1 MAEEFQIRKVVAEV
15 LEKLAGEE
23 KKAPSAGFKVPI
35 VFSNRHVHLSQ
46 EDFESLFGPGCVL
59 SPMKDLSQ
67 PGQFA
72 CRETVTV
79 VGPKGVFQDVRIL
92 GPFRKASQV
101 EISISDSFALG
112 ISPHP
117 PVRDSGDHEGTP
129 GIVMVGPCGALNL
142 KRGLIVAQRHIH
154 MTPADAEKQGLQ
166 DRQYVRVSVEG
177 ERPLI
182 YEKVLIRVSPDY
194 ALDMHVDLDEAN
206 AAALQPGQTAG
217 IIK

>member
-1 MAEEFQIRKVVAEV
+1 MTEEFQIRKVVAEV

-23 KKAPSAGFKVPI
+23 QKAPSAGFKVPI

-46 EDFESLFGPGCVL
+46 EDFEYLFGPGCAL

-72 CRETVTV
+72 CRETVTL
-79 VGPKGVFQDVRIL
+79 VGPKGVFQGVRIL

-112 ISPHP
+112 ISPPP

-129 GIVMVGPCGALNL
+129 GIVVVGPRGALNL
-142 KRGLIVAQRHIH
+142 KKGLIVAQRHIH

-182 YEKVLIRVSPDY
+182 YEKVLIRVNPDY

-206 AAALQPGQTAG
+206 AAALQSGQMAG